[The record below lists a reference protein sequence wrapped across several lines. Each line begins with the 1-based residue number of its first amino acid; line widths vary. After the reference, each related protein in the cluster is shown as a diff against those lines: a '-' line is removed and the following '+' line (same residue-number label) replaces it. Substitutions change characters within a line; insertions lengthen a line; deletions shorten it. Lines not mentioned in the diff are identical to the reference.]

1 MPKPDELFHA
11 GHRERLKEKFLD
23 KKLVEYEQLELLL
36 GYAIPR
42 RDVRPLARKLIQHF
56 GNVYYVLNAHIDDLM
71 AVDGIGRS
79 TAILIKLVH
88 SLICISHEKK
98 LKEGSIYMNHDTLID
113 YCRMKMS
120 ELKTEEFHVLYLDAN
135 FCLQKHEVHSQGSA
149 ESSNVYIEKIMEYAL
164 KHNIKSVVLLHN
176 HPSTDNTFSSIDIML
191 TTKLEYL
198 LEICNIELY
207 DHFVVAGGIVHSVR
221 AEQLLSRSTNKP
233 VS

>member
-1 MPKPDELFHA
+1 MPKTDELFHA

-42 RDVRPLARKLIQHF
+42 RDVRPLARKLIEHF

-71 AVDGIGRS
+71 AVDGVGRS

-98 LKEGSIYMNHDTLID
+98 LREGAMYMNHDTLVD
-113 YCRMKMS
+113 YCRMKMT
-120 ELKTEEFHVLYLDAN
+120 ELKTEEFHVLYLDAG
-135 FCLQKHEVHSQGSA
+135 FCLQRHEVHSQGST

-164 KHNIKSVVLLHN
+164 KNNIKSVVLLHN
-176 HPSTDNTFSSIDIML
+176 HPTTDNTFSYTDINL
-191 TTKLEYL
+191 TTQLEYL
-198 LEICNIELY
+198 LNMCNIKLY
-207 DHFVVAGGIVHSVR
+207 DHFVVSGGIVHSIR
-221 AEQLLSRSTNKP
+221 DEQLLNK
-233 VS
+233 SKSQS